1 MNMKKPILGVC
12 GTFASG
18 KDTVAEILE
27 KEYKIYHVST
37 GDIVREKAMELYGN
51 KERETLHKT
60 ATEFRQNQG
69 GDYFVREG
77 YRRYQEVQEQYS
89 GIIFTGVRSLG
100 EGRAVLA
107 LGGDLVFV
115 DAPVQVRYDRMASRQ
130 RDSETRKT
138 MQEFL
143 EFEKKER
150 GGDSDDE
157 WAFNIDK
164 LGEMAAYKIDNSST
178 YDAFI
183 ENVNKLAT
191 EVGLTK

>member
-1 MNMKKPILGVC
+1 MKKPILGVT

-27 KEYKIYHVST
+27 SDYNIYHVST

-60 ATEFRQNQG
+60 ATEFRQNEG

-77 YRRYQEVQEQYS
+77 YRRYEAVQDQYS
-89 GIIFTGVRSLG
+89 GIVFTGVRSLG

-115 DAPVQVRYDRMASRQ
+115 NAPVEVRYERMASRQ
-130 RDSETRKT
+130 RDTETRKT
-138 MQEFL
+138 MEEFL

-164 LGEMAAYKIDNSST
+164 LGEMAKYQIDNSGT
-178 YDAFI
+178 FEAFV
-183 ENVNKLAT
+183 ENVNKLAA

>member
-1 MNMKKPILGVC
+1 MSKPILGVC

-18 KDTVAEILE
+18 KDTVAEILAS
-27 KEYKIYHVST
+27 EYNVYHVST

-60 ATEFRQNQG
+60 AIEFRQNEG

-77 YRRYQEVQEQYS
+77 YRRYKEVEDQYS
-89 GIIFTGVRSLG
+89 GIIFSGVRSLG

-107 LGGDLVFV
+107 LGGELVYV
-115 DAPVQVRYDRMASRQ
+115 DAPVEVRYERMTSRQ
-130 RDSETRKT
+130 RDDETRKT
-138 MQEFL
+138 MAEFL

-150 GGDSDDE
+150 GGDSNDE

-164 LGEMAAYKIDNSST
+164 LGEMARYQIDNGGS
-178 YDAFI
+178 YEEFV
-183 ENVNKLAT
+183 EKVNDLAAK
-191 EVGLTK
+191 VGLVK

>member
-1 MNMKKPILGVC
+1 MKKPILGVT

-27 KEYKIYHVST
+27 SDYNVYHVST

-60 ATEFRQNQG
+60 ATEFRQNEG

-77 YRRYQEVQEQYS
+77 FRRYQEVADQYN
-89 GIIFTGVRSLG
+89 GIVFTGVRSLG

-115 DAPVQVRYDRMASRQ
+115 DAPVEVRYERMASRQ
-130 RDSETRKT
+130 RDTETRKS
-138 MQEFL
+138 MEEFL

-164 LGEMAAYKIDNSST
+164 LGELAKYQIDNSGT
-178 YDAFI
+178 YEAFV
-183 ENVNKLAT
+183 ENVNKLAA
-191 EVGLTK
+191 EVGLVK

>member
-1 MNMKKPILGVC
+1 MSKPILGVT

-27 KEYKIYHVST
+27 RDHNVYHVST

-60 ATEFRQNQG
+60 ATEFRQNEG

-77 YRRYQEVQEQYS
+77 YRRYKEVEDQYS
-89 GIIFTGVRSLG
+89 GLIFTGVRSLG

-107 LGGDLVFV
+107 LGGELVFV
-115 DAPVQVRYDRMASRQ
+115 DAPVEVRYERMTSRQ
-130 RDSETRKT
+130 RDDETRKT
-138 MQEFL
+138 MEEFL

-150 GGDSDDE
+150 GGETDDE

-164 LGEMAAYKIDNSST
+164 LGEMAKYKIDNGGT
-178 YDAFI
+178 FEDFVTHVH
-183 ENVNKLAT
+183 ELAR
-191 EVGLTK
+191 EVGLS